1 MLNKS
6 VIAKMVEYLQ
16 TIEVQEGF
24 MPWDD
29 ENHAYQNLLTVF
41 DCHPE
46 EAREAVRVANVST
59 RQPESAG

>member
-1 MLNKS
+1 MFNKS

-24 MPWDD
+24 LPWDD
-29 ENHAYQNLLTVF
+29 ENHAYRNLLTVF

-46 EAREAVRVANVST
+46 EAREAVRIANVST